1 MNGSFWGPERL
12 RQRLGHGKRIDGF
25 REEPSAGEASPTADA
40 QGSTGNSPIAGG
52 VLPCKLIDG
61 ASYRLSIGREIYI
74 SPSADAVDPARASVM
89 RLKEREGFTVPP
101 GQFAFL
107 LTEECVPRNAYRGM
121 RTEECVTVKCKEIA
135 FLSIRARTKFRGLMN
150 VSGFHVDPG
159 FTGRLTFAVFNAGS
173 ASVHLRQGDEI
184 FLIWY
189 ADLTDPVTVRRP
201 RRPEGIQSDWIAGVG
216 AGKLYS
222 LAGIA
227 NSTDAVEQKL
237 ERRLDA
243 VMRELAIF
251 RVVAAIAVTALVA
264 SGLGR
269 LRSEQERQ
277 WVRRLGGRC
286 HGRDRVG
293 GWRRRTMPCVA
304 GVFLA
309 CSNRVGAVC
318 AVAGAG
324 RCTAGCAVRCA
335 AKACGAR

>member
-1 MNGSFWGPERL
+1 
-12 RQRLGHGKRIDGF
+12 
-25 REEPSAGEASPTADA
+25 
-40 QGSTGNSPIAGG
+40 
-52 VLPCKLIDG
+52 
-61 ASYRLSIGREIYI
+61 
-74 SPSADAVDPARASVM
+74 M

-107 LTEECVPRNAYRGM
+107 LTEECV
-121 RTEECVTVKCKEIA
+121 TVRCKEIA
-135 FLSIRARTKFRGLMN
+135 FISIRARTKFRGLMN

-189 ADLTDPVTVRRP
+189 ADLTDPVTMPRP
-201 RRPEGIQSDWIAGVG
+201 CGPEGIQSDWIAGVG

-227 NSTDAVEQKL
+227 NSMDAVEQKL

-264 SGLGR
+264 
-269 LRSEQERQ
+269 
-277 WVRRLGGRC
+277 
-286 HGRDRVG
+286 VG
-293 GWRRRTMPCVA
+293 IEA
-304 GVFLA
+304 F
-309 CSNRVGAVC
+309 
-318 AVAGAG
+318 
-324 RCTAGCAVRCA
+324 
-335 AKACGAR
+335 